1 MPEASVHF
9 TRDIKSPLVTIS
21 RVRIFHN
28 YTEMIDTLYNSTIK
42 SSNGIDLE
50 EGQIEMR
57 GLLVRGGF
65 AFSRLFTYS
74 GGKDGDNFP
83 RSLTRSLEFFEV
95 GTRPK
100 FHMRTQMIQK
110 ETESGEQYVFKIS
123 NPHRTID
130 FSTHVDFPDG
140 VFKHGAEFRW
150 RPDARVAYEI
160 DIENRTTATTTD
172 YVMTTTVFTPVRN
185 LGVTGTLRQTK
196 RIMRAVAEIVW
207 DLNRRESVAKITT
220 QWENITKTRD
230 VLSDKYKISFSQG
243 TVNANHLI
251 FLPKAA
257 INSLTT
263 PRS

>member
-9 TRDIKSPLVTIS
+9 TRDIKSPLVKIS

-28 YTEMIDTLYNSTIK
+28 YTEMIDALYNSTIK
-42 SSNGIDLE
+42 SSNGMDLE

-65 AFSRLFTYS
+65 AFSRLFMYS

-160 DIENRTTATTTD
+160 DIENRTTSTTTD

-230 VLSDKYKISFSQG
+230 VLSEKYKISFSQG
-243 TVNANHLI
+243 TVHENHFI

-263 PRS
+263 P